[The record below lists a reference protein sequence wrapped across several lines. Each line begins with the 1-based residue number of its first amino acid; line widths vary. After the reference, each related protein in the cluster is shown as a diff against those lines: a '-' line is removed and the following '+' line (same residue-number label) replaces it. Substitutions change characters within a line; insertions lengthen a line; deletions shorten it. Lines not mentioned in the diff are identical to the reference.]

1 MKQDNKV
8 DPAIETQCGCQCTR
22 VSRRTVLGGLAA
34 AGAFAGL
41 GGTAMAATTAAPDAM
56 PPQVGDF
63 LVSPAGTTPLTLD
76 SIKLDSKPFEAVAM
90 SPDGV
95 VRNAEY
101 ENTVLLLRYDP
112 ASLPAETAAKSAEGV
127 LGYTVICTHAGC
139 PLGDTLK
146 NKLLA
151 CDCHG
156 SRFDPTKNGEVA
168 HGPAVRKL
176 PQLGLKVEDGKLVV
190 AEAFDSRIG
199 GDMMGEDDR

>member
-1 MKQDNKV
+1 MKQGTAA
-8 DPAIETQCGCQCTR
+8 DPALETQCGCACTR
-22 VSRRTVLGGLAA
+22 ISRRSVLGGLAA
-34 AGAFAGL
+34 AGAFAGP
-41 GGTAMAATTAAPDAM
+41 GGTALAAAPDAM

-63 LVSPAGTTPLTLD
+63 LVSPAGNTPLTPD

-112 ASLPAETAAKSAEGV
+112 AALPAETAAKSAEGV
-127 LGYTVICTHAGC
+127 LGYTIICTHAGC
-139 PLGDTLK
+139 PLASTLK
-146 NKLLA
+146 GKLLG

-156 SRFDPTKNGEVA
+156 SRFDPLKNGEVQ

-176 PQLGLKVEDGKLVV
+176 PQLGLGVQDGKLVV
-190 AEAFDSRIG
+190 ATAFDSRVG

>member
-1 MKQDNKV
+1 MKQGTAA
-8 DPAIETQCGCQCTR
+8 DPAIENQCGCQCTK
-22 VSRRTVLGGLAA
+22 VSRRSVLGGLAA
-34 AGAFAGL
+34 AGAFAGM
-41 GGTAMAATTAAPDAM
+41 GGTAIAAAPDAM

-63 LVSPAGTTPLTLD
+63 LVSPAGNTPLTPD

-112 ASLPAETAAKSAEGV
+112 ATLPAETAARAAEGV
-127 LGYTVICTHAGC
+127 LGYTIICTHAGC

-176 PQLGLKVEDGKLVV
+176 PQLGLGVQDGKLVV
-190 AEAFDSRIG
+190 AEAFDSRVG

>member
-1 MKQDNKV
+1 MKQGTAA
-8 DPAIETQCGCQCTR
+8 DPVIETQCGCACTR
-22 VSRRTVLGGLAA
+22 ISRRSVLGGLAA

-41 GGTAMAATTAAPDAM
+41 GGAAIAAAPDAM

-63 LVSPAGTTPLTLD
+63 LVSPAGNTPLTPD

-112 ASLPAETAAKSAEGV
+112 AALPAETAAKSAEGV
-127 LGYTVICTHAGC
+127 LGYTIICTHAGC
-139 PLGDTLK
+139 PLTDTLK

-176 PQLGLKVEDGKLVV
+176 PQLGLAVQDGKLVV
-190 AEAFDSRIG
+190 AEAFDSRVG